1 MRALRSNRKRQAR
14 SMNSDTESHDQDDIG
29 CLEAI
34 EAFYSYLDGEL
45 SDPEAIQ
52 DFEHHMSHC
61 RSCFSRAEVEKLLN
75 KRMRDSGVSKAPD
88 DLRDRVRR
96 LMDEF

>member
-1 MRALRSNRKRQAR
+1 
-14 SMNSDTESHDQDDIG
+14 MNSDKTGHGHDDIG

-45 SDPEAIQ
+45 SDPQAIE

-61 RSCFSRAEVEKLLN
+61 RSCFSRAEVERLRRAAPARRPMN
-75 KRMRDSGVSKAPD
+75 SGAA
-88 DLRDRVRR
+88 
-96 LMDEF
+96 FAA